1 MLSIKNN
8 MMAANA
14 ARHLGK
20 SYDALA
26 KSVERL
32 SSGLRINT
40 ARDDAAGMAVRELIR
55 ADIGVLRQASRNAG
69 DGISLLQTAEGALGQ
84 VDAIL
89 VRMKELAQ
97 QAATGT
103 YSTTQR
109 SIMNNEYAELSA
121 EITRI
126 SLSASFN
133 EVQLLNSTTA
143 VNIHVGSGNITIT
156 PQIINATTL
165 SVGQTLAT
173 KETQVNLVSVADPGD
188 DYILAADIT
197 TTTGTDYQ
205 FIFEFG
211 SEGTVSVD
219 LSAYATSGIS
229 LTDLVTQIN
238 AQVAVDTGTAYTCAS
253 ALYDS
258 DVGSYSLQL
267 QARNAGTAG
276 AAFAITDTNS
286 IGILDA
292 TTDFSETV
300 NGAAGSGNLLTSE
313 TAAQA
318 ALSVIDDAITIKV
331 SYIAQLGYWM
341 NRLDAAVSVI
351 DIQAENLQIAES
363 RISDADVATE
373 MSEMTRTQVLAQAGV
388 AMLAQANAMPQMALT
403 LLR

>member
-26 KSVERL
+26 RSVERL

-55 ADIGVLRQASRNAG
+55 ADIGVLNQASRNAG
-69 DGISLLQTAEGALGQ
+69 DGISMLQTAEGALGE

-103 YSTTQR
+103 YSSTQR
-109 SIMNNEYAELSA
+109 TIMNSEYGELAA

-126 SLSASFN
+126 AGSASFN
-133 EVQLLNSTTA
+133 GVAMLNSTTS
-143 VNIHVGSGNITIT
+143 VSIHVGSGLIDVDPQVIT
-156 PQIINATTL
+156 ADSL
-165 SVGQTLAT
+165 SVGAAMAV
-173 KETQVNLVSVADPGD
+173 KETHISTHLVSSSTGE
-188 DYILAADIT
+188 YIAAADIS
-197 TTTGTDYQ
+197 TTTGTNYQ

-219 LSAYATSGIS
+219 LSGYAATGIQ
-229 LTDLVTQIN
+229 LDELVSEIN
-238 AQVAVDTGTAYTCAS
+238 SAVLADTGTYYAAAS

-258 DVGSYSLQL
+258 DLAGYTLQL
-267 QARNAGTAG
+267 EARNAGTGG
-276 AAFAITDTNS
+276 APFAITDTNS
-286 IGILDA
+286 VGILDA
-292 TTDFSETV
+292 TSDFIETV
-300 NGAAGSGNLLTSE
+300 DGSATGGVSLASATG
-313 TAAQA
+313 AQA
-318 ALSVIDDAITIKV
+318 ALTVIDTAITTKV

-341 NRLDAAVSVI
+341 KRLDAAVSVI
-351 DIQAENLQIAES
+351 DIQAENLSIAES
-363 RISDADVATE
+363 RISDTDVATE
-373 MSEMTRTQVLAQAGV
+373 MSAMTRTQVLAQAGV